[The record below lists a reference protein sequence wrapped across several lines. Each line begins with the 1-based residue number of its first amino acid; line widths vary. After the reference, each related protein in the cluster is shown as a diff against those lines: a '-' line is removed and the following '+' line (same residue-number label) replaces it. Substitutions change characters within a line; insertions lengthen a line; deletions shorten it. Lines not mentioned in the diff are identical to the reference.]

1 MSIDK
6 SWIGKPRTTHE
17 YKDGLNKFLDFTF
30 EHRSLAGR
38 QIKCP
43 CPVCGFGKWQTRE
56 KVFEHLIV
64 KPFPEN
70 YKVWYWHG
78 EEVVGVGSQVHQ
90 TSHIVQDDSTSQ
102 HPMVTMLNDAFG
114 VAGPDL
120 NEDGDG
126 DEDNIEDG
134 DGDNAENEEHNG
146 ENVEFYMLLED
157 GNEQLYEGCTKY
169 SKLSFLISLYHI
181 KCLYRISDKAMTE
194 ILKLLKDAFGNA
206 KISNTF
212 YEAKKTINK
221 LGLNYTKIP
230 ACPNDCMLY
239 WGKDEDLQECKRCK
253 TSKWSDAK
261 KKKPAKILR
270 YFPLKPRL
278 QRLFMCSKTAQ
289 SIQWHA
295 LAEKKDS
302 KMRHP
307 RDSEAWKTFD
317 LLHDRFVEDPRNVR
331 LGLAADGFNP
341 FGTMRTN
348 YSIWP
353 VVLIPYNRPQWECM
367 KPTSLILSMII
378 PGEKMPGNN
387 TDVYLQPLIKELKE
401 LWYDGVQTLDRF
413 RNEMFTLRAALMW
426 TISDFPGLGNLS
438 GWNVHS
444 KYACPTCNFSTDS
457 YRLKHGGK
465 WYFLGHRRFLERGH
479 KFRLSHAKFN
489 GKIELRDPPAVLTG
503 SEILEQLEGI
513 NVSFGKE
520 LQESKGKRIQRKV
533 VEEDDE
539 SGIWRKKS
547 IFFYL
552 PYWESNLLRHNLDV
566 MHIEKNVCDNVLYT
580 LLNETGRSKDNLKA
594 RKDLKEMGIRKD
606 LWPDE
611 NRRYHPSLFT
621 MSNSMKDIFLRT
633 IKNIRVPDGLSSN
646 ISRCVDLKQRKL
658 SGLKSHDCHVLMQ
671 QLLPIAIRNV
681 LPDKVTAVLIE
692 LSSFFQQLCSKS
704 LSLIELEKLQ
714 PRIILTLCHLE
725 MLFPPSFFTIM
736 VHLTCHLVDEAK
748 LGGPVHYRWM
758 YPIERY
764 LGHLKSYVRNKAK
777 SEGSIAKGY
786 VAKEALTF
794 CSRYLEGIETRFNRP
809 PRVDDRSDDNYS
821 THVDSL
827 FPQMGNSKGAFT
839 LMNPDIMNT
848 VHEDLRYLAR
858 GPSRYAKRFST
869 FSINGFSFRTTNR
882 DKGLKTQNSGVFLMS
897 STPCVASASD
907 ADVRNGDLSYYG
919 KLEDIIELNYNGRFR
934 VTLFKCKWADTTRE
948 RGCRKDNWGF
958 TSINF
963 SRVIHSGD
971 REEDDPYIEVSQA
984 RMVYFVNDEVNKDW
998 SVVVHLKPKDS
1009 YDMGGNEDDE
1019 PCENEPWSEQNLD
1032 SLFENGDNLSL
1043 LRDEVDDELLDNN
1056 IGEDEHMSE

>member
-17 YKDGLNKFLDFTF
+17 YKDGLNKFLDFAF

-90 TSHIVQDDSTSQ
+90 TSHIVQDDLTSQ

-146 ENVEFYMLLED
+146 ENVEFYKLLED
-157 GNEQLYEGCTKY
+157 GNEHLYEGCTKY

-239 WGKDEDLQECKRCK
+239 WGEDEDLQECKRCK

-270 YFPLKPRL
+270 YFPLKLRL

-289 SIQWHA
+289 SMQWHA

-317 LLHDRFVEDPRNVR
+317 LLHDRFAEDPRNVR

-341 FGTMRTN
+341 FGAMRTN
-348 YSIWP
+348 YSVWP
-353 VVLIPYNRPQWECM
+353 VVLIPYNRPPWECM

-378 PGEKMPGNN
+378 PGEKMTGNN
-387 TDVYLQPLIKELKE
+387 IDVYLQPLIKELKE
-401 LWYDGVQTLDRF
+401 LWYDGVQTLD
-413 RNEMFTLRAALMW
+413 
-426 TISDFPGLGNLS
+426 
-438 GWNVHS
+438 S

-465 WYFLGHRRFLERGH
+465 WCFLGHRRFLERGH
-479 KFRLSHAKFN
+479 NFRLCRAKFN
-489 GKIELRDPPAVLTG
+489 GKVELRDPPAVLTG
-503 SEILEQLEGI
+503 SEILEQLKGI

-520 LQESKGKRIQRKV
+520 LQESK
-533 VEEDDE
+533 
-539 SGIWRKKS
+539 
-547 IFFYL
+547 
-552 PYWESNLLRHNLDV
+552 DV

-611 NRRYHPSLFT
+611 NGRYHPSLFT

-633 IKNIRVPDGLSSN
+633 IKNIRVPDGLSN
-646 ISRCVDLKQRKL
+646 
-658 SGLKSHDCHVLMQ
+658 
-671 QLLPIAIRNV
+671 
-681 LPDKVTAVLIE
+681 
-692 LSSFFQQLCSKS
+692 
-704 LSLIELEKLQ
+704 
-714 PRIILTLCHLE
+714 
-725 MLFPPSFFTIM
+725 
-736 VHLTCHLVDEAK
+736 
-748 LGGPVHYRWM
+748 
-758 YPIERY
+758 
-764 LGHLKSYVRNKAK
+764 
-777 SEGSIAKGY
+777 
-786 VAKEALTF
+786 
-794 CSRYLEGIETRFNRP
+794 
-809 PRVDDRSDDNYS
+809 
-821 THVDSL
+821 
-827 FPQMGNSKGAFT
+827 
-839 LMNPDIMNT
+839 
-848 VHEDLRYLAR
+848 
-858 GPSRYAKRFST
+858 
-869 FSINGFSFRTTNR
+869 
-882 DKGLKTQNSGVFLMS
+882 
-897 STPCVASASD
+897 
-907 ADVRNGDLSYYG
+907 
-919 KLEDIIELNYNGRFR
+919 NGRFR

-958 TSINF
+958 SSVNF

-971 REEDDPYIEVSQA
+971 REEDDPYIEASQA

-998 SVVVHLKPKDS
+998 SVVVHLKPRDS

-1019 PCENEPWSEQNLD
+1019 PCENEPWLEQNLD

>member
-1 MSIDK
+1 
-6 SWIGKPRTTHE
+6 
-17 YKDGLNKFLDFTF
+17 
-30 EHRSLAGR
+30 
-38 QIKCP
+38 
-43 CPVCGFGKWQTRE
+43 
-56 KVFEHLIV
+56 
-64 KPFPEN
+64 
-70 YKVWYWHG
+70 
-78 EEVVGVGSQVHQ
+78 
-90 TSHIVQDDSTSQ
+90 
-102 HPMVTMLNDAFG
+102 
-114 VAGPDL
+114 
-120 NEDGDG
+120 
-126 DEDNIEDG
+126 
-134 DGDNAENEEHNG
+134 
-146 ENVEFYMLLED
+146 
-157 GNEQLYEGCTKY
+157 
-169 SKLSFLISLYHI
+169 
-181 KCLYRISDKAMTE
+181 
-194 ILKLLKDAFGNA
+194 
-206 KISNTF
+206 
-212 YEAKKTINK
+212 
-221 LGLNYTKIP
+221 
-230 ACPNDCMLY
+230 
-239 WGKDEDLQECKRCK
+239 
-253 TSKWSDAK
+253 
-261 KKKPAKILR
+261 
-270 YFPLKPRL
+270 
-278 QRLFMCSKTAQ
+278 
-289 SIQWHA
+289 
-295 LAEKKDS
+295 
-302 KMRHP
+302 MRHP

-317 LLHDRFVEDPRNVR
+317 LLHDRFAEDPRNVR

-341 FGTMRTN
+341 FGAMCTN
-348 YSIWP
+348 YSVWP
-353 VVLIPYNRPQWECM
+353 VVLIPYNRPPWECM

-387 TDVYLQPLIKELKE
+387 IDVYLQPLIKELKE

-426 TISDFPGLGNLS
+426 IINDFPGLGNLS

-465 WYFLGHRRFLERGH
+465 WCFLGHRRFLETGH
-479 KFRLSHAKFN
+479 KFRLSRAKFN
-489 GKIELRDPPAVLTG
+489 GKVELRDPPAVLTG

-520 LQESKGKRIQRKV
+520 LQESKVKRIRRKV

-539 SGIWRKKS
+539 SGMWRKKS
-547 IFFYL
+547 IFFDL
-552 PYWESNLLRHNLDV
+552 SYWESNLLRHNLDV

-580 LLNETGRSKDNLKA
+580 FLNETGRSKDNLKA

-611 NRRYHPSLFT
+611 NGRYHPSLFT

-681 LPDKVTAVLIE
+681 LPDKVIAVLIE

-704 LSLIELEKLQ
+704 LSLTELEKLQ

-777 SEGSIAKGY
+777 SEGSIAEGY
-786 VAKEALTF
+786 VAEEALTF

-809 PRVDDRSDDNYS
+809 PRVDDHPDDNYS

-839 LMNPDIMNT
+839 VFELSPMEKKQAHRYVVLNCPYVKPFIDDFKDFVRRRSKGRRPSNVEIEKRVNKDFVTWFPAQLMNPDVMNT

-869 FSINGFSFRTTNR
+869 FSINGFSFRTTNQ

-907 ADVRNGDLSYYG
+907 ADVRNADLSYSG

-958 TSINF
+958 TSVNF

-971 REEDDPYIEVSQA
+971 REEDDPYIEASQA

-998 SVVVHLKPKDS
+998 SVVVHLKPRDS

-1019 PCENEPWSEQNLD
+1019 PCENEPWLEQNLD

>member
-17 YKDGLNKFLDFTF
+17 YKDGLNKFLDFAF

-102 HPMVTMLNDAFG
+102 HPMVTMLNDAFR

-146 ENVEFYMLLED
+146 ENIEFYKLLED

-239 WGKDEDLQECKRCK
+239 WGEDEDLQECKRCK

-289 SIQWHA
+289 SMQWHP

-317 LLHDRFVEDPRNVR
+317 LLHDRFAEDPRNVR
-331 LGLAADGFNP
+331 LSLAADGFNP
-341 FGTMRTN
+341 FGAMRTN
-348 YSIWP
+348 YSVWP
-353 VVLIPYNRPQWECM
+353 VVLIPYNRPPWECM

-387 TDVYLQPLIKELKE
+387 IDVYLQPLIKELKE

-465 WYFLGHRRFLERGH
+465 WCFLGHRRFLERGH
-479 KFRLSHAKFN
+479 KFRLSRAKFN
-489 GKIELRDPPAVLTG
+489 GKVELRDPPAVLTG

-520 LQESKGKRIQRKV
+520 LHESKGKRIRRKV

-539 SGIWRKKS
+539 SGMWRKKS

-594 RKDLKEMGIRKD
+594 RKDLKEMGTRKN

-611 NRRYHPSLFT
+611 NGRYHPSLFT

-704 LSLIELEKLQ
+704 LSLTELEKLQ

-748 LGGPVHYRWM
+748 FGGPVHYRWM

-777 SEGSIAKGY
+777 SEGSIAEGY
-786 VAKEALTF
+786 VAEEALTF
-794 CSRYLEGIETRFNRP
+794 CSRYLKYQHNFHRFVSMLTEETGKEVSRVQMWDITHKKTDGSYVNEKAKEIAKKIEAYSSQQAVESTVNSPLDDALGVVLGKEHPGRVRGLGMGAVPTVAFKNNTTRISQMNLGSSN
-809 PRVDDRSDDNYS
+809 DAS
-821 THVDSL
+821 T
-827 FPQMGNSKGAFT
+827 
-839 LMNPDIMNT
+839 
-848 VHEDLRYLAR
+848 
-858 GPSRYAKRFST
+858 
-869 FSINGFSFRTTNR
+869 
-882 DKGLKTQNSGVFLMS
+882 S
-897 STPCVASASD
+897 STCGSNVQKELDTVKAQLQALVSYIAFKEGGKIPVELAGMFPTQQISQGLDQESEIPSPRELGSRSSGAS
-907 ADVRNGDLSYYG
+907 
-919 KLEDIIELNYNGRFR
+919 
-934 VTLFKCKWADTTRE
+934 
-948 RGCRKDNWGF
+948 
-958 TSINF
+958 
-963 SRVIHSGD
+963 
-971 REEDDPYIEVSQA
+971 
-984 RMVYFVNDEVNKDW
+984 NK
-998 SVVVHLKPKDS
+998 
-1009 YDMGGNEDDE
+1009 EA
-1019 PCENEPWSEQNLD
+1019 
-1032 SLFENGDNLSL
+1032 
-1043 LRDEVDDELLDNN
+1043 
-1056 IGEDEHMSE
+1056 